1 MPTLEI
7 TVRWLGEPPT
17 AGYHGS
23 EWPPSPAR
31 LFRALLA
38 GAQRPGGSGERGR
51 EALQRLS
58 ACPAPTIEAAEACRA
73 ASVKTAVPNNDG
85 DRIAEAYRKD
95 QANLARL
102 RWAALRT
109 MRQREPWL
117 VPSAVRYRW
126 AFEEADPDP
135 DAFDRLANDLTVLGQ
150 GSDLAVARADWHD
163 TAPAPA
169 MATWRP
175 SADGPVLMPVP
186 DQDEL
191 ERLASTY
198 QRERSRIQADGVRGR
213 REPPSAM
220 AAYRDPMGPPPY
232 RWQTF
237 RLRTVDGSEPWSK
250 EGRESVRLA
259 AMVRHAV
266 QQAATAAGLD
276 DETITELMGHGGE
289 GRLYTLPVPN
299 TGHRHADGRVRRVML
314 AAPPSVSEHAWDAI
328 CHRLVDAELT
338 SEGASEPEATLT
350 PIVDARDDRLLWRF
364 TGASRAWV
372 TSLPVL
378 LTGPHHRRGKPRPV
392 KAARRLLEHAG
403 IPWEAVA
410 HVDLLPA
417 ASVAGAGRARDYFV
431 PQHLADKPRAWIRL
445 IFHRPVH
452 GPLVLGAGAGY
463 GLGLLQQCERSSG
476 VAHPGERSQVRIS
489 R

>member
-73 ASVKTAVPNNDG
+73 VSVKTAVPNNDG
-85 DRIAEAYRKD
+85 DRIAEAYRKG
-95 QANLARL
+95 QGKLARL
-102 RWAALRT
+102 RWASLHT

-126 AFEEADPDP
+126 AFDEADPDP
-135 DAFDRLANDLTVLGQ
+135 DAFDRLADDLTVLGQ
-150 GSDLAVARADWHD
+150 GSDLAVARAEWHD
-163 TAPAPA
+163 NAQAPA

-186 DQDEL
+186 DRDEL

-220 AAYRDPMGPPPY
+220 AAYRDLMGPRLIGGKPFGSARSMAVNPGQKRGVSRCAWRPWCATPFSKRLPRQGWMTRPSPSSWGTQSRPPLY
-232 RWQTF
+232 AAPAEHRAPPCRRAGPPGYACGPTE
-237 RLRTVDGSEPWSK
+237 RLR
-250 EGRESVRLA
+250 L
-259 AMVRHAV
+259 
-266 QQAATAAGLD
+266 
-276 DETITELMGHGGE
+276 
-289 GRLYTLPVPN
+289 
-299 TGHRHADGRVRRVML
+299 RVGDQPAR
-314 AAPPSVSEHAWDAI
+314 PPD
-328 CHRLVDAELT
+328 
-338 SEGASEPEATLT
+338 
-350 PIVDARDDRLLWRF
+350 
-364 TGASRAWV
+364 
-372 TSLPVL
+372 
-378 LTGPHHRRGKPRPV
+378 
-392 KAARRLLEHAG
+392 
-403 IPWEAVA
+403 
-410 HVDLLPA
+410 
-417 ASVAGAGRARDYFV
+417 
-431 PQHLADKPRAWIRL
+431 
-445 IFHRPVH
+445 
-452 GPLVLGAGAGY
+452 
-463 GLGLLQQCERSSG
+463 
-476 VAHPGERSQVRIS
+476 
-489 R
+489 